1 MGPQQLTDSL
11 GDGRIQCRRLGHSS
25 SITQD
30 AGHGCKTG
38 VVIGSIC
45 DVLPAA
51 AALLSVSG
59 APDTPDTLG
68 VTDWVGDVRRVAVVL
83 VDGMGWHL
91 LPALAADAPLLAS
104 VLAGDAGRLDE
115 LACTFPSTTPT
126 SLASLSTGV
135 APGEH
140 GILGFTLKLPDA
152 DRVLNHIFWRDDPP
166 AAQWQPVPTW
176 FERLQQAGVDA
187 QAVLPAAF
195 LGSGLTEAV
204 YRGAQFHPANS
215 DDDYAQ
221 LVVNQLRA
229 APGLLYAYTADLD
242 TAAHLFGIESPEW
255 HAAAVRAD
263 ALLTRLVEA
272 LPSDAALLITADHG
286 GLNVPAQARIDL
298 DADSRLQA
306 GVRAVAGD
314 PRVRYL
320 HTEPGA
326 APDVIA
332 AWSELLAGRAEVR
345 SRDDAV
351 AAGLFGPVRP
361 GHLPRIGDVVI
372 ICTGDTAVL
381 ATGHEPPEVARLVG
395 FHGAATPA
403 ELAIP
408 LITFRG

>member
-1 MGPQQLTDSL
+1 MAARLTSVP
-11 GDGRIQCRRLGHSS
+11 
-25 SITQD
+25 
-30 AGHGCKTG
+30 A
-38 VVIGSIC
+38 SIC

-51 AALLSVSG
+51 AALLSVDG
-59 APDTPDTLG
+59 AHDALG
-68 VTDWVGDVRRVAVVL
+68 VTDWVGDGRCVAVVL

-126 SLASLSTGV
+126 SLASLTTGV

-140 GILGFTLKLPDA
+140 GILGFTVKCPDS

-166 AAQWQPVPTW
+166 PAGWQPVPTW
-176 FERLQQAGVDA
+176 FERLRQAGVA
-187 QAVLPAAF
+187 ARAVLPAAF
-195 LGSGLTEAV
+195 LGSGLTEAA
-204 YRGAQFHPANS
+204 YRGAQFVGAHS

-221 LVVNQLRA
+221 LVTDQVRT
-229 APGLLYAYTADLD
+229 APGLVYAYTAELD
-242 TAAHLFGIESPEW
+242 TAAHVFGVASPEW
-255 HAAAVRAD
+255 HAAAVRVD

-272 LPSDAALLITADHG
+272 LPSDAALLVTADHG
-286 GLNVPAQARIDL
+286 GLNVPMDRRIDL
-298 DADSRLQA
+298 DADPRLRA

-326 APDVIA
+326 ASDVIA
-332 AWSELLAGRAEVR
+332 TWGELLTGQAEVR

-351 AAGLFGPVRP
+351 AAGRFGTVRP
-361 GHLPRIGDVVI
+361 AHLPRIGDVVVT
-372 ICTGDTAVL
+372 CLDDTAVL

-395 FHGAATPA
+395 FHGAATPV
-403 ELAIP
+403 EMAIP